1 LTRHSFE
8 DLWHDAITH
17 KYWHQLH
24 NAAIR
29 RLPSQLH
36 DRAQDVV
43 QRVLLL
49 AWRKRPH
56 VDSPDR
62 LYGWLF
68 VAVKLECKAEIRKA
82 RRQVPTVDLDPAAL
96 PDTTPS
102 RHAAASGRY
111 RELAAILQEKDD
123 WILELTELQGH
134 TNKQVGE
141 MLGMSEAAVAQRK
154 SRAIKH
160 LREQHA
166 QADGGERR

>member
-49 AWRKRPH
+49 AWRKRPN

-62 LYGWLF
+62 LCGWLF

-82 RRQVPTVDLDPAAL
+82 SRYVPLIDLDPTLL
-96 PDTTPS
+96 PDSTES
-102 RHAAASGRY
+102 RGAAAAERY
-111 RELAAILQEKDD
+111 RELVAILPEKDQ
-123 WILELTELQGH
+123 WILELTGLDGH

-154 SRAIKH
+154 RRAIKH